1 MEHPP
6 APDFA
11 PYLTPIREP
20 RAGRHVDVETA
31 LAAIP
36 EGARVLTAPIS
47 GTPLQL
53 LEAVDAYR
61 DRWERLELI
70 GGFLLQPIAPLKH
83 AGQPFHFST
92 WQFSSAYR
100 AAIDADALEIIPAR
114 YSQAATMFTPSGGAP
129 VDVVLATVSPPGP
142 DGRLSLGVSV
152 GGIIDAVHSAPL
164 VIGQIN
170 RQAPYTYGAG
180 ELPQSAFDY
189 LVDLEGPL
197 PELHRA
203 EPTDVELRVAANVVE
218 LVPDGATLQ
227 FGLGSVPEAIM
238 GGLREHRDLGI
249 HSGMVSDGII
259 ELTESGALTNS
270 RKTLDAGFSVTAEV
284 VGTRRLYD
292 WVDHNPTVR
301 MAPGRYSHGVPVLA
315 QAHRLVAINS
325 AVQITLDGTV
335 NSESVRGRLISGPG
349 GQPDFAEAV
358 FDARDGI
365 GIIAIP
371 STAAR
376 GTVSRIVAALDD
388 GGVATLARS
397 LADRFVTEYGA
408 ADLRGLTMNQRAD
421 AMRRIA
427 HPDFQQTL
435 R

>member
-1 MEHPP
+1 MPP
-6 APDFA
+6 
-11 PYLTPIREP
+11 
-20 RAGRHVDVETA
+20 V
-31 LAAIP
+31 
-36 EGARVLTAPIS
+36 S

-53 LEAVDAYR
+53 LDAVD
-61 DRWERLELI
+61 DSRWRWNRLELV
-70 GGFLLQPIAPLKH
+70 GGFLLQPIAPFDH

-92 WQFSSAYR
+92 WQFSGAYQP
-100 AAIDADALEIIPAR
+100 AADANALQIIPGR
-114 YSQAATMFTPSGGAP
+114 YSQATTMFTPSGGAP

-152 GGIIDAVHSAPL
+152 GSIIDAVRSAPL

-180 ELPQSAFDY
+180 ELDQSAFDY
-189 LVDLEGPL
+189 LVEMEGPL
-197 PELHRA
+197 PELRRA
-203 EPTDVELRVAANVVE
+203 TPSDVEQRIAARVVE
-218 LVPDGATLQ
+218 LVPHGATLQ
-227 FGLGSVPEAIM
+227 FGLGAVPEAIM
-238 GGLREHRDLGI
+238 GRLHEHRDLGI

-259 ELTESGALTNS
+259 DLTESGALTNS

-292 WVDHNPTVR
+292 WVDHNATIR

-325 AVQITLDGTV
+325 AGQVALDGTV
-335 NSESVRGRLISGPG
+335 NSESIRGRVISGPG

-358 FDARDGI
+358 HDATDGI

-376 GTVSRIVAALDD
+376 GTVSRIVTALDE
-388 GGVATLARS
+388 GAVVTLARA

-408 ADLRGLTMNQRAD
+408 VDLRGLTVAQRSD
-421 AMRRIA
+421 ALRRIA
-427 HPDFQQTL
+427 HPDVKRAL
-435 R
+435 A